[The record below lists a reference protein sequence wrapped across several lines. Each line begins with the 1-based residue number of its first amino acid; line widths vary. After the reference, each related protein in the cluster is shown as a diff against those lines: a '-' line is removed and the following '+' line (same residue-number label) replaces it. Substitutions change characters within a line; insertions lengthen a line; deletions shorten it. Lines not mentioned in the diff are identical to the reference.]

1 MQRAGFPRL
10 RRPESAEP
18 GFQKSLCECSMT
30 HKDVAA
36 ARVCFPSAN
45 FSSRS
50 HWLVWSPRIYSCAT
64 INFALKGNK
73 LLLWSGG
80 RRGSAVSSE
89 RRGWLLP
96 AAREGTGMVC
106 LASLGIWGC
115 QGPVSPGTAGG
126 VIPTACAQQ
135 THGFPSTPAPPYST
149 PLYSHS
155 PLFPNFLV
163 KPY

>member
-73 LLLWSGG
+73 LPLWSGG
-80 RRGSAVSSE
+80 RCGSAVSSE
-89 RRGWLLP
+89 RRGGLLP
-96 AAREGTGMVC
+96 AAREGTGTVC

-115 QGPVSPGTAGG
+115 QGPVPLARREMWFPPRVLNRHMVFPARQLLLTPLPCT
-126 VIPTACAQQ
+126 PTAHYFQI
-135 THGFPSTPAPPYST
+135 FS
-149 PLYSHS
+149 
-155 PLFPNFLV
+155 
-163 KPY
+163 